1 MKYKLILFISLLLF
15 SLNTQASNSYKDM
28 QHGQYVSTSHLH
40 YVFNKVKRTSDVSQK
55 ALAKTFDYY
64 ENNRYTKYLSPN
76 YIAIADY
83 TKLASQKRLF
93 IINLHTGEVR
103 KHLVAHGLNSGAK
116 GDRVWN
122 AGNTAGSY
130 KTPTGF
136 FKVGHKEGITS
147 KKRYNYLGLDGL
159 EWKNRNA
166 KKREIILHT
175 AAYVG
180 RSGRSHGCFAIQ
192 PEDKWQVFSR
202 LKRALLFSYVGN

>member
-1 MKYKLILFISLLLF
+1 MKVKKLLLYALLF
-15 SLNTQASNSYKDM
+15 LSLSIEASSSYRDR
-28 QHGQYVSTSHLH
+28 QHGQYVSISHLH
-40 YVFNKVKRTSDVSQK
+40 YVFNKVKRTSDISQK

-76 YIAIADY
+76 FIGIADY

-116 GDRVWN
+116 GDRVWS
-122 AGNTAGSY
+122 AGNIAGSY

-136 FKVGHKEGITS
+136 FQVGHKERITS
-147 KKRYNYLGLDGL
+147 KKRYNYLTLDGL

-175 AAYVG
+175 ASYVG
-180 RSGRSHGCFAIQ
+180 KAGRSHGCFAIE
-192 PEDKWQVFSR
+192 PRDKWQVFSR
-202 LKRALLFSYVGN
+202 LKRALLFSYVGD